1 MKRILFFYFGILC
14 LSINAQSNK
23 TNINASQ
30 LEEHLSV
37 LAHDSM
43 EGRETGTIGL
53 EKAARYL
60 IGQYK
65 KIGLK
70 PISPNGSF
78 RQWYKL
84 PYKEDGMT
92 SDKASNII
100 GMIEGETKPQ
110 EYVVISAHYDHIG
123 KTATDVYN
131 GADDDG
137 SGTAA
142 LLTIAAHLMEEKK
155 QGRGLA
161 RSVVF
166 MAFSGEEKGL
176 WGSEFFSDNP
186 TFSLKRTSADINID
200 MIGRIDTERNKP
212 DTLNYVYVVGHN
224 KLSSDLHPLLDQTNA
239 LGHQLVLDYK
249 FDSPFD
255 LERIYYRSD
264 HYNFARKGVPVL
276 FFYDGMLLGDYHQL
290 TDEIEKITWGL
301 YKKRVDFI
309 TDLLKNFANRDEMLK
324 RDISLKD

>member
-1 MKRILFFYFGILC
+1 MKHTLTLLSLGIALT
-14 LSINAQSNK
+14 IMAQNK
-23 TNINASQ
+23 KTDIAKTQ
-30 LEEHLSV
+30 LVEHLSV
-37 LAHDSM
+37 LAHDSL

-60 IGQYK
+60 VSHYK

-70 PISPNGSF
+70 PFAANGSY

-84 PYKEDGMT
+84 PYAEDGMT
-92 SDKASNII
+92 TDKASNII
-100 GMIEGETKPQ
+100 GMIEGESKP
-110 EYVVISAHYDHIG
+110 EEFVVISAHYDHIG

-142 LLTIAAHLMEEKK
+142 LLAIASHLMEEKK
-155 QGRGLA
+155 QGRGLS

-166 MAFSGEEKGL
+166 IAFSGEEKGL
-176 WGSEFFSDNP
+176 WGSEFFSDHP
-186 TFSLKRTSADINID
+186 TFSLKKTTADINID
-200 MIGRIDTERNKP
+200 MIGRIDTERNKA
-212 DTLNYVYVVGHN
+212 DTMNYVYVVGHN
-224 KLSSDLHPLLDQTNA
+224 KLSSDLHPLLDETNA
-239 LGHQLVLDYK
+239 MGHQLVLDYK

-255 LERIYYRSD
+255 FERIYYRSD

-290 TDEIEKITWGL
+290 TDEIEKITWDL

-309 TDLLKNFANRDEMLK
+309 TDLLKTFANRSTMLK
-324 RDISLKD
+324 RDIPLND

>member
-1 MKRILFFYFGILC
+1 MKFKCFFFFGI
-14 LSINAQSNK
+14 INLFCFGQTTK
-23 TNINASQ
+23 TNIEIDVLYN
-30 LEEHLSV
+30 HLSV
-37 LAHDSM
+37 LAHDSL

-53 EKAARYL
+53 EKAAKY
-60 IGQYK
+60 IIAQYK
-65 KIGLK
+65 NIGLK
-70 PISPNGSF
+70 PVSGNGSF

-84 PYKEDGMT
+84 PYVEQGMT
-92 SDKASNII
+92 TDKASNII
-100 GMIEGETKPQ
+100 GILEGETKPN

-123 KTATDVYN
+123 KTQNDVYN

-142 LLTIAAHLMEEKK
+142 LLAIANHLMEEKK

-166 MAFSGEEKGL
+166 IAFSGEEKGL
-176 WGSEFFSDNP
+176 WGSEYFSDNP
-186 TFSLKRTSADINID
+186 TINLNKTTADINID
-200 MIGRIDTERNKP
+200 MIGRVDTERSSS

-224 KLSSDLHPLLDQTNA
+224 KLSSELHPLLDANNA
-239 LGHQLVLDYK
+239 SGHMLSLDYK
-249 FDSPFD
+249 FDSPLD
-255 LERIYYRSD
+255 LQRIYYRSD

-290 TDEIEKITWGL
+290 TDEIEKINWGL

-309 TDLLKNFANRDEMLK
+309 SDLLKKFANRNEMLK
-324 RDISLKD
+324 RDIPLRD